1 MPESLIAKYG
11 VAVLPLQ
18 VIIGEKSY
26 RDGCDITCEQLYP
39 VMRQGVVPKTSQIN
53 IAETQSLFRSICE
66 AGDDLIYLSFSSG
79 MSGTYQVAQMVVEGL
94 KAEFADLNM
103 AVVDSEGGGLA
114 TGLIAM
120 QTARW
125 IADGKQFDAIISL
138 MEEMVSQV
146 QHLFTVD
153 SMNWLV
159 KGGRLHSS
167 AGFIGDKLQIK
178 PILNVVD
185 KTAHIMKIVRG
196 RKTAMRAVVQ
206 IFLEKTRDFTAQL
219 VGIQHAD
226 DFDAA
231 KQLEQIIFEE
241 NPEAKTVILPI
252 GCVLASHV
260 GVSGVGLFFFKK
272 MVPGYDLLSET
283 GI

>member
-1 MPESLIAKYG
+1 MPNSLIDKYR

-26 RDGCDITCEQLYP
+26 RDGCDIKSEQLYE

-53 IAETQSLFRSICE
+53 IAETESLFRSICE
-66 AGDDLIYLSFSSG
+66 AGDDLIYLCFSSG
-79 MSGTYQVAQMVVEGL
+79 MSGTHQVAQMVVEKLQG
-94 KAEFADLNM
+94 EFTHLNM
-103 AVVDSEGGGLA
+103 VVVDSEGGGLA

-125 IADGKQFDAIISL
+125 IADGKQFNTIVSL
-138 MEEMVSQV
+138 MKEMVAQV

-153 SMNWLV
+153 SLKWLV

-167 AGFIGDKLQIK
+167 AGYIGDKLQIK
-178 PILNVVD
+178 PILNIVD
-185 KTAHIMKIVRG
+185 KTAHIMKIARG
-196 RKTAMRAVVQ
+196 RKAAMRTIVQ
-206 IFLEKTRDFTAQL
+206 TFLEKTKDFTTQL

-226 DFDAA
+226 NFDSA
-231 KQLEQIIFEE
+231 KQIEQIIFEK
-241 NPEAKTVILPI
+241 NPKAKTIVLPI
-252 GCVLASHV
+252 GCVLASHI
-260 GVSGVGLFFFKK
+260 GVRGVGLFFFKK
-272 MVPGYDLLSET
+272 SVPGYDLLSET